1 LEDVEYRDII
11 HSPVLVKL
19 QNDKNFK
26 ESLTDWFGSDSEPR
40 KEKLLKL
47 SI

>member
-1 LEDVEYRDII
+1 
-11 HSPVLVKL
+11 LVKL
-19 QNDKNFK
+19 QNDKQYK
-26 ESLTDWFGSDSEPR
+26 DSLSDWFGSDSEPR